1 MQVLDHLSYI
11 PSPRL
16 DKQIYIK
23 YFMKFVECCK
33 QFAELGFIFDISFL
47 PLILILTLI
56 EAGSLVWTG
65 LKFSVEPR
73 WPRTPDPAIST
84 SKVLAL

>member
-1 MQVLDHLSYI
+1 
-11 PSPRL
+11 
-16 DKQIYIK
+16 
-23 YFMKFVECCK
+23 MKFVECYK

-47 PLILILTLI
+47 PLILILILTLI
-56 EAGSLVWTG
+56 EVGSLVWTG